1 MGVARKA
8 GLREE
13 EAKEVLQ
20 ETMKSVS
27 QHIGTFQADPAR
39 GPFRGWLLNMVQWRI
54 RDQVRKRLPVAARP
68 ASPAEATATTPTV
81 ERMPD
86 PHPGE
91 LERVCDEEWQ
101 QWFNAQALSELQVA
115 VKAEHYQI
123 YHLLMIEQKTVAQV
137 AAMVG
142 RHAAYVYL
150 VKHRVGK
157 AMKQIV

>member
-68 ASPAEATATTPTV
+68 ASPARESP
-81 ERMPD
+81 R
-86 PHPGE
+86 
-91 LERVCDEEWQ
+91 R
-101 QWFNAQALSELQVA
+101 
-115 VKAEHYQI
+115 
-123 YHLLMIEQKTVAQV
+123 
-137 AAMVG
+137 
-142 RHAAYVYL
+142 
-150 VKHRVGK
+150 
-157 AMKQIV
+157 